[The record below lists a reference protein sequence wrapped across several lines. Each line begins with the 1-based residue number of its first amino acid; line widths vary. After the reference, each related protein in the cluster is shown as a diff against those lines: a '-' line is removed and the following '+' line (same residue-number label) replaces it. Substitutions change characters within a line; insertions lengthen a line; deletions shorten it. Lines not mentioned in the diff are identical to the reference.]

1 MAIYHLSIKIISRG
15 TGKSAV
21 SAAAY
26 RAGEYIINQYDGKI
40 HDYTRKKGVAHT
52 EILLPENAPEE
63 YLNRSVLWN
72 AVETIEK
79 SSNSQLAR
87 EVEFALPAELT
98 QEQNIALARE
108 YVKKTFVDNGMC
120 ADICIHDS
128 GDGKPHAHVLL
139 TMRPINENGSWG
151 GKQKKDYI
159 LNKAG
164 NKIYDKKKR
173 QYKCKSI
180 PSTDWNE
187 QTKAEEWREAW
198 ANFANAALKKT
209 KLKITIDH
217 RSYKRQGISKKPS
230 IKLGVAAHQMEKRGI
245 RTERG
250 DINREIALTNQQMRE
265 IKARITKLEKWIAEE
280 SLKDNTPTLKDVL
293 EEILTRQG
301 RSQITNLKEFAEVLN
316 FLQDNKIFNMDDLED
331 KVSRIKSQFA
341 SVQDNRRKIER
352 RIKTLH
358 EHIKQGELV
367 KNNREYKRKY
377 DELYAKYTEALKSK
391 NLVTRLRAQSFLDKA
406 NDYYKDNRAPI
417 VLFEAADRYIRD
429 IMQKHYDPNKLPP
442 IAMWKKEL
450 SEKTSQENSL
460 LRKSNT
466 LRDETKK
473 VERIQRSVKEILR
486 SEEQPQ
492 IKPKQRTVN
501 MER

>member
-40 HDYTRKKGVAHT
+40 HDYTRKKGVAYT

-63 YLNRSVLWN
+63 YFDRSVLWN
-72 AVETIEK
+72 AVESIEK

-120 ADICIHDS
+120 ADICIHNS

-159 LNKAG
+159 LDKTG

-173 QYKCKSI
+173 QYKCRSI

-198 ANFANAALKKT
+198 AEFANEALKKT
-209 KLKITIDH
+209 KVKVTIDH
-217 RSYKRQGISKKPS
+217 RSYRRQGLTIKPS

-250 DINREIALTNQQMRE
+250 NINREIEVTNQKMRE
-265 IKARITKLEKWIAEE
+265 LKARIRNLEKWINEE
-280 SLKDNTPTLKDVL
+280 TAKDNTPTLSDVL
-293 EEILTRQG
+293 ENILSKQG
-301 RSQITNLKEFAEVLN
+301 QSKIVRLQNASEMFN
-316 FLQDNKIFNMDDLED
+316 FLQENNIETIEDLEQ
-331 KVSRIKSQFA
+331 KVAEIQNKFDT
-341 SVQDNRRKIER
+341 VHEELKKTDR
-352 RIKTLH
+352 RIKTLN
-358 EHIKQGELV
+358 EHILQSEYYKSGRKYKRQYDRL
-367 KNNREYKRKY
+367 NSEYKTANRSKGLFVKRK
-377 DELYAKYTEALKSK
+377 AQKS
-391 NLVTRLRAQSFLDKA
+391 LDKVNA
-406 NDYYKDNRAPI
+406 YYEANRAELI
-417 VLFEAADRYIRD
+417 LYEAAEKYLRKV
-429 IMQKHYDPNKLPP
+429 MQKHYDPNKLPP
-442 IAMWKKEL
+442 ITKWKKEL
-450 SEKTSQENSL
+450 SEKTAAKTKLSGEY
-460 LRKSNT
+460 KT
-466 LRDETKK
+466 LRDETSKI
-473 VERIQRSVKEILR
+473 ERIQRSAKEILR
-486 SEEQPQ
+486 SEEQQ
-492 IKPKQRTVN
+492 GLKPKRRVLE
-501 MER
+501 MEM